1 MLFTST
7 AIGHKKRHVIG
18 DEDSDVSNIS
28 TAEHARYFSIAP
40 QSSNQKNDKAGQQ
53 QLFFGAHYV
62 LLWRVNVVQKINF
75 STGVSNSFARRCGV
89 ESKTTLQKEIPMSPL
104 LPILSAFFAHSPL
117 QPVPIRDTSID
128 RTIEKVESMVS
139 DHNARRMVQ
148 GQGLSLVNVTWE
160 DTGRSKGSAWGPNIS
175 DMTIGVRDSRGLLHP
190 MPVMRFDNFNDVTAD
205 ISSDKFSLL
214 VGNQNGGD
222 LQAVKL
228 KEVLQDTRDFLHNR
242 RSWRGVASSLWSARD
257 AHVLVSAQGAFL
269 PVSQSGTATF
279 TPVLYNYQSS
289 PGAPAVATIVATSQ
303 GTSIQVVENNSGYMS
318 EELFFNDDGERAP
331 FTATRLSSFNRQQAS
346 QGLAQATEEDG
357 LDVVLVIQVPLKVE
371 RLSRGLGSSGF
382 GVGGGG
388 FGALEEEL
396 GAVTQSAPSGDMAK
410 MGKKIEKSDVET
422 AVIGTG
428 ETEGPFKEINN
439 LSIERDHDYP
449 IRVTVQFYKAT
460 SNGVVTAADVAKV
473 RRQIERVYS
482 EGDWVGSLVTAG
494 FTDRP
499 TESVPNHGSGPRWAT
514 QPHWGWLRSY

>member
-1 MLFTST
+1 
-7 AIGHKKRHVIG
+7 
-18 DEDSDVSNIS
+18 
-28 TAEHARYFSIAP
+28 
-40 QSSNQKNDKAGQQ
+40 
-53 QLFFGAHYV
+53 
-62 LLWRVNVVQKINF
+62 
-75 STGVSNSFARRCGV
+75 
-89 ESKTTLQKEIPMSPL
+89 MSPL

-117 QPVPIRDTSID
+117 QPVPVRDTSID
-128 RTIEKVESMVS
+128 STIEKVESMVW
-139 DHNARRMVQ
+139 DQNARRMVQ
-148 GQGLSLVNVTWE
+148 AQGLSLMNVTWE
-160 DTGRSKGSAWGPNIS
+160 DTGRSKGSALGPNIS

-214 VGNQNGGD
+214 VGNQKGRG
-222 LQAVKL
+222 LQEVKL
-228 KEVLQDTRDFLHNR
+228 REVLKDTRDFLHNR

-269 PVSQSGTATF
+269 PVSQTGEATF

-331 FTATRLSSFNRQQAS
+331 FTATRLSSFNRQQAA

-371 RLSRGLGSSGF
+371 RMHREFGYFYGSGM
-382 GVGGGG
+382 GGGG
-388 FGALEEEL
+388 IGVLSGEL
-396 GAVTQSAPSGDMAK
+396 DNAAPQSSSVGGIAK
-410 MGKKIEKSDVET
+410 KMEKSDVET

-428 ETEGPFKEINN
+428 ETEGPFKEIND
-439 LSIERDHDYP
+439 LAIERDTAYP

-460 SNGVVTAADVAKV
+460 SNGVVNASDVAKV

-494 FTDRP
+494 FTARP
-499 TESVPNHGSGPRWAT
+499 TESVPNYGSGPRWAN